1 MARIEVPLEM
11 LPRIVDDEVR
21 GRILTTFKDLGFRYV
36 TLDMEGFR
44 SGSLNQLVSID
55 GLDEG

>member
-1 MARIEVPLEM
+1 M

-21 GRILTTFKDLGFRYV
+21 ARILATFKDLGFRYI

-55 GLDEG
+55 GLDLE